1 MNKQKSHAFDIALY
15 CLAFLIL
22 WEWARPINEL
32 MNLNKGYVFIF
43 FIAGT
48 LLVSYLRISMW
59 LSLILKA
66 LALFYCLHALF
77 FYQDPLLSFDWID
90 YLFQELN
97 QNFIFLI
104 NRNYAGFTDLF
115 RIFVFFILLWL
126 ITYLMHHW
134 LIQARRFLLFLFITL
149 VYLGI
154 LDTFT
159 DYQATGAIVVVI
171 VAGLLLMSCLKMAR
185 MQDDQVRFI
194 TKHFKKI
201 WLMSIVCILL
211 VLTFIGFRAP
221 KSDSKWPDPVPY
233 ISQVMQ
239 GHSSLPL
246 SVPHRIG
253 YDEDDSRLG
262 GSFTMDETPLFH
274 AEVAGERYWRIES
287 KDRYTGKGWVNT
299 KNRFTALQKPYD
311 QFDTLKLYEKGATLA
326 KQEISVRFVSNSHD
340 FLPYSDQLTHLF
352 IQNRPMSVNL
362 ESGKLTTN
370 NMDSVKSYKMDVT
383 HPIFSIT
390 KLKSVKD
397 LSQDPAD
404 IRSEYTQLP
413 SELPNRVRDLAAK
426 ITAKATNRYDQAN
439 AIVNYL
445 TSGRFEYRSDDIPF
459 PKKNQDYVDQFL
471 FQSKIGYCD
480 NFSTSMVVMLRTM
493 GVPARWVKGFS
504 TGTYQGTSKQ
514 GNQMYEIR
522 NADAHS
528 WVEVYFPGSGWVPFE
543 PTKSFSSVAEFKND
557 GKTTNPSRSEA
568 TSKNNNHEQQQQ
580 PKQKQNGQKQQRTET
595 QKQQQEPKNETIK
608 EDKRHHS
615 ISTKTW
621 LLVSILSVVI
631 IAAVTWF
638 TRKKWLSWIFLNRLN
653 KSLRQEDFYLNETYT
668 LLKRWLDTKGLV
680 NNVNLTLREYA
691 EKVDEKLNR
700 SDMTTLTKY
709 YEQMIYGNR
718 DSFTNEQIKIMI
730 ECCENII
737 KKWDA

>member
-1 MNKQKSHAFDIALY
+1 MNKQQSHAFDVALY
-15 CLAFLIL
+15 CLTFLIL

-48 LLVSYLRISMW
+48 LLVSYLRVSMW
-59 LSLILKA
+59 LGIILKA
-66 LALFYCLHALF
+66 LAFFYCLHALF
-77 FYQDPLLSFDWID
+77 FYQDPLFSFDWID

-97 QNFIFLI
+97 QNFVFLF

-115 RIFVFFILLWL
+115 RVFVFFILLWL
-126 ITYLMHHW
+126 MTYLMHHW
-134 LIQARRFLLFLFITL
+134 LIQSRRFLLFLFITL

-159 DYQATGAIVVVI
+159 DYQATGAIVVVM
-171 VAGLLLMSCLKMAR
+171 VSGLLLMSCLKLAR
-185 MQDDQVRFI
+185 MQDERVQFV
-194 TKHFKKI
+194 TNHFKKL
-201 WLMSIVCILL
+201 WFMSMLCVLL
-211 VLTFIGFRAP
+211 LITLIGFKAP
-221 KSDSKWPDPVPY
+221 KSDPKWPDPVPY
-233 ISQVMQ
+233 MSQLMQ
-239 GHSSLPL
+239 VNSSPL
-246 SVPHRIG
+246 SVQHRIG

-262 GSFTMDETPLFH
+262 GSFRMDETPLFH
-274 AEVAGERYWRIES
+274 AEVKGDRYWRIES
-287 KDRYTGKGWVNT
+287 KDRYTGKGWVNST
-299 KNRFTALQKPYD
+299 NRFTALQKPYD

-326 KQEISVRFVSNSHD
+326 KQEVSIRFVSNNHN
-340 FLPYSDQLTHLF
+340 FLPYTDQLTDLS
-352 IQNRPMSVNL
+352 IQNRPMSINL
-362 ESGKLTTN
+362 ESGKLATN
-370 NMDSVKSYKMDVT
+370 NMNLVKGYKMDVI
-383 HPIFSIT
+383 HPIFSVS

-397 LSQDPAD
+397 SSQDPAD
-404 IRSEYTQLP
+404 IRSKNTQLP
-413 SELPNRVRDLAAK
+413 RKLPNRVRDLAKK

-471 FQSKIGYCD
+471 FQSKMGYCD
-480 NFSTSMVVMLRTM
+480 NYSTSMVVMLRTI

-504 TGTYQGTSKQ
+504 MGTYQGTSKQ
-514 GNQMYEIR
+514 GKQIYEIR

-543 PTKSFSSVAEFKND
+543 PTKSFSNVAEFKND
-557 GKTTNPSRSEA
+557 EITTNPSHSEA
-568 TSKNNNHEQQQQ
+568 SPKNNNNEQHEQ
-580 PKQKQNGQKQQRTET
+580 PKQRQNGQNQQRTEI
-595 QKQQQEPKNETIK
+595 QKQQQQKNETSK
-608 EDKRHHS
+608 ETKRQHS

-621 LLVSILSVVI
+621 VGIIILSVI
-631 IAAVTWF
+631 IIVLITWF

-653 KSLRQEDFYLNETYT
+653 KSLRQEDFHLHETYT
-668 LLKRWLDTKGLV
+668 LLRRWLGTKGLV

-691 EKVDEKLNR
+691 EKVDQKLNC

-709 YEQMIYGNR
+709 YEQRIYGNR
-718 DSFTNEQIKIMI
+718 DSFTHDQTKIMI